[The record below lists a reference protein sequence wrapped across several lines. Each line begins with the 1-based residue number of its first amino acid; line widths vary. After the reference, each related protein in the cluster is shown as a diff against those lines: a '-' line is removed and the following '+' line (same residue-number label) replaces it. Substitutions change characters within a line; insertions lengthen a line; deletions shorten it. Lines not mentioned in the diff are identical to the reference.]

1 MAITLQGKAAIVTGA
16 GRGIGKGIAAV
27 FAKEGARVL
36 VVNRSADAGQAT
48 TKEIVAAG
56 GEASF
61 LQANVKNRAD
71 MERMAA
77 TCIERYGAIDILCAN
92 AGVFPTSHIV
102 DMTDEVWDDVLDTNL
117 KGVFY
122 GVRACIPQMKAQAQ
136 GRIVVISSIT
146 GPNVGWPGLSH
157 YMASKGGVNA
167 FVIGAAL
174 ELAKHN
180 ITVNAISPGTI
191 MTQGLMELGG
201 DQVNEITAIIP
212 AGYIGETEDIAYAA
226 VYLASDQAR
235 YITGQALVLDGG
247 QICRRARPR
256 SPTLEGTFAR
266 GGCPRL
272 TNAPP
277 PLSMERGA
285 PVAQPDRALDS

>member
-61 LQANVKNRAD
+61 LKANVKNRAD

-247 QICRRARPR
+247 QILPE
-256 SPTLEGTFAR
+256 SPA
-266 GGCPRL
+266 
-272 TNAPP
+272 
-277 PLSMERGA
+277 
-285 PVAQPDRALDS
+285 ALADA

>member
-16 GRGIGKGIAAV
+16 GRGIGKGIAGV
-27 FAKEGARVL
+27 FAREGARVL
-36 VVNRSADAGQAT
+36 VVNRSAESGQAT
-48 TKEIVAAG
+48 AAEIVAAG

-61 LQANVKNRAD
+61 LQADVKSRAD

-92 AGVFPTSHIV
+92 AGVFPTSHIA
-102 DMTDEVWDDVLDTNL
+102 DMSDEIWDDVLDTNL

-122 GVRACIPQMKAQAQ
+122 GVRACIPQMKTQAQ

-167 FVIGAAL
+167 FVMGAAL
-174 ELAKHN
+174 ELARHN
-180 ITVNAISPGTI
+180 VTVNAISPGSI
-191 MTQGLMELGG
+191 MSQGLIELGG
-201 DQVNEITAIIP
+201 EQIDAIRAVIP
-212 AGYIGETEDIAYAA
+212 AGYIGESEDIGYAA

-247 QICRRARPR
+247 QILPE
-256 SPTLEGTFAR
+256 SPA
-266 GGCPRL
+266 
-272 TNAPP
+272 
-277 PLSMERGA
+277 
-285 PVAQPDRALDS
+285 ALADA

>member
-1 MAITLQGKAAIVTGA
+1 MAITLEGKAAIVTGG
-16 GRGIGKGIAAV
+16 GRGIGKGIATV
-27 FAKEGARVL
+27 FAQEGARVL
-36 VVNRSADAGQAT
+36 VVNRSRDAGEHT
-48 TKEIVAAG
+48 VKEIEAAG

-61 LQANVKNRAD
+61 LQANVMRRED
-71 MERMAA
+71 MELMAA
-77 TCIERYGAIDILCAN
+77 TCLERYGSIDVLCLN
-92 AGVFPTSHIV
+92 AGVYPTSHIT
-102 DMTDEVWDDVLDTNL
+102 DMSDELWDEVIDTNL

-122 GVRACIPQMKAQAQ
+122 GTRACIPQMKAQNS

-180 ITVNAISPGTI
+180 ITVNAVSPGTI
-191 MTQGLMELGG
+191 MSQGLMELGG
-201 DQVNEITAIIP
+201 EHIDEIRAVIP
-212 AGYIGETEDIAYAA
+212 AGYIGESEDIAYAV

-247 QICRRARPR
+247 QILPE
-256 SPTLEGTFAR
+256 SPA
-266 GGCPRL
+266 
-272 TNAPP
+272 A
-277 PLSMERGA
+277 MA
-285 PVAQPDRALDS
+285 DA

>member
-27 FAKEGARVL
+27 FAKEGAKVL
-36 VVNRSADAGQAT
+36 VVNRSAEAGQAT
-48 TKEIVAAG
+48 AAEITDAG

-61 LQANVKNRAD
+61 LQADVTARAD

-77 TCIERYGAIDILCAN
+77 TCIESYGAIDVLCAN
-92 AGVFPTSHIV
+92 AGVFPTAHIA
-102 DMTDEVWDDVLDTNL
+102 DMTDETWNEVIDTNL

-122 GVRACIPQMKAQAQ
+122 GLRACIPQMKAQAQ

-167 FVIGAAL
+167 LVRGAAL

-180 ITVNAISPGTI
+180 ITVNAVSPGTI

-201 DQVNEITAIIP
+201 DQLDEIAAIIP
-212 AGYIGETEDIAYAA
+212 AGYIGETQDIAYAA

-247 QICRRARPR
+247 QVLPE
-256 SPTLEGTFAR
+256 SPA
-266 GGCPRL
+266 
-272 TNAPP
+272 
-277 PLSMERGA
+277 
-285 PVAQPDRALDS
+285 ALADA

>member
-1 MAITLQGKAAIVTGA
+1 MAITLQGKTVIVTGA

-247 QICRRARPR
+247 QILPE
-256 SPTLEGTFAR
+256 SPA
-266 GGCPRL
+266 
-272 TNAPP
+272 
-277 PLSMERGA
+277 
-285 PVAQPDRALDS
+285 ALADA

>member
-174 ELAKHN
+174 ELAKHQ

-247 QICRRARPR
+247 QILPE
-256 SPTLEGTFAR
+256 SPA
-266 GGCPRL
+266 
-272 TNAPP
+272 
-277 PLSMERGA
+277 
-285 PVAQPDRALDS
+285 ALADA

>member
-1 MAITLQGKAAIVTGA
+1 MAITLEGKAAIVTGA

-27 FAKEGARVL
+27 FAREGARVL
-36 VVNRSADAGQAT
+36 VVNRSAEAGQTSAD
-48 TKEIVAAG
+48 EIVSAG

-61 LQANVKNRAD
+61 LQADVKARAD

-92 AGVFPTSHIV
+92 AGVFPTAHIA
-102 DMTDEVWDDVLDTNL
+102 DMSDETWDEVLDTNL

-122 GVRACIPQMKAQAQ
+122 GVRACIPQMRTQGQ

-167 FVIGAAL
+167 FVRGAAL
-174 ELAKHN
+174 ELARHN
-180 ITVNAISPGTI
+180 VTVNAISPGSI
-191 MTQGLMELGG
+191 MTQGLLELGG
-201 DQVNEITAIIP
+201 DEVEAIRAIIP
-212 AGYIGETEDIAYAA
+212 AGYIGESEDIAYAA

-247 QICRRARPR
+247 QILPE
-256 SPTLEGTFAR
+256 SPSAM
-266 GGCPRL
+266 
-272 TNAPP
+272 AD
-277 PLSMERGA
+277 A
-285 PVAQPDRALDS
+285 

>member
-36 VVNRSADAGQAT
+36 VVNRSAGAGEAT
-48 TKEIVAAG
+48 ADEITAAG

-61 LQANVKNRAD
+61 LQADVTARAD

-77 TCIERYGAIDILCAN
+77 TSMERYGAIDVLCAN
-92 AGVFPTSHIV
+92 AGVFPTSHIA
-102 DMTDEVWDDVLDTNL
+102 DMSDETWDEVIDTNL

-122 GVRACIPQMKAQAQ
+122 GMRACIPQMKAQEQ

-167 FVIGAAL
+167 LVRGAAL
-174 ELAKHN
+174 ELARHN

-191 MTQGLMELGG
+191 MTQGLVELGG
-201 DQVNEITAIIP
+201 EQLDEIAAIIP

-247 QICRRARPR
+247 QILPE
-256 SPTLEGTFAR
+256 SPA
-266 GGCPRL
+266 
-272 TNAPP
+272 
-277 PLSMERGA
+277 
-285 PVAQPDRALDS
+285 ALADA

>member
-16 GRGIGKGIAAV
+16 GRGIGKGIATV
-27 FAKEGARVL
+27 FANEGARVL
-36 VVNRSADAGQAT
+36 VTNRSAGAGEAAVE
-48 TKEIVAAG
+48 EIRAAG

-61 LQANVKNRAD
+61 LQADVTVRAD

-77 TCIERYGAIDILCAN
+77 ACVERYGAIDILCLN
-92 AGVFPTSHIV
+92 AGIYPTAHIA
-102 DMTDEVWDDVLDTNL
+102 DMTDETWDEVIDTNL

-122 GVRACIPQMKAQAQ
+122 GTRACIPQMRAQES
-136 GRIVVISSIT
+136 GRIIVTSSIT

-180 ITVNAISPGTI
+180 VTVNAISPGTI
-191 MTQGLMELGG
+191 MSQGLMELGG
-201 DQVNEITAIIP
+201 DQIDEIKAVIP
-212 AGYIGETEDIAYAA
+212 AGYIGDSEDIAYAA

-247 QICRRARPR
+247 QILPE
-256 SPTLEGTFAR
+256 SPA
-266 GGCPRL
+266 
-272 TNAPP
+272 
-277 PLSMERGA
+277 
-285 PVAQPDRALDS
+285 ALADA

>member
-27 FAKEGARVL
+27 FAREGAKVL
-36 VVNRSADAGQAT
+36 VVNRSAEAGQAAAA
-48 TKEIVAAG
+48 EITDAG

-61 LQANVKNRAD
+61 LQADVTARAD

-77 TCIERYGAIDILCAN
+77 ICIERYGAIDVLCAN
-92 AGVFPTSHIV
+92 AGVFPTAHIA
-102 DMTDEVWDDVLDTNL
+102 DMTDETWNEVIDTNL

-122 GVRACIPQMKAQAQ
+122 GLRACIPQMKAQAQ

-167 FVIGAAL
+167 LVRGAAL

-201 DQVNEITAIIP
+201 DQLDEIAAIIP

-247 QICRRARPR
+247 QILPE
-256 SPTLEGTFAR
+256 SPA
-266 GGCPRL
+266 
-272 TNAPP
+272 
-277 PLSMERGA
+277 
-285 PVAQPDRALDS
+285 ALADA

>member
-201 DQVNEITAIIP
+201 DHVNEITAIIP

-247 QICRRARPR
+247 QILPE
-256 SPTLEGTFAR
+256 SPA
-266 GGCPRL
+266 
-272 TNAPP
+272 
-277 PLSMERGA
+277 
-285 PVAQPDRALDS
+285 ALADA

>member
-1 MAITLQGKAAIVTGA
+1 MAITLEGKAAIVTGA

-27 FAKEGARVL
+27 FAQEGARVL
-36 VVNRSADAGQAT
+36 VVNRSADAGRAAAG
-48 TKEIVAAG
+48 EIVAAG
-56 GEASF
+56 GAASF
-61 LQANVKNRAD
+61 LQADVKLRAD

-92 AGVFPTSHIV
+92 AGVFPTAHIA
-102 DMTDEVWDDVLDTNL
+102 DMSDEVWDEVIDTNL

-122 GVRACIPQMKAQAQ
+122 GVQACIPQMKRQAQ

-146 GPNVGWPGLSH
+146 GPNVGWPGLAH

-167 FVIGAAL
+167 FVRGAAL

-180 ITVNAISPGTI
+180 VTVNAISPGSI
-191 MTQGLMELGG
+191 MTQGLIELGG
-201 DQVNEITAIIP
+201 DHVEELVKCIP
-212 AGYIGETEDIAYAA
+212 AGYVGESADIAYAA

-247 QICRRARPR
+247 QILPE
-256 SPTLEGTFAR
+256 SPA
-266 GGCPRL
+266 
-272 TNAPP
+272 
-277 PLSMERGA
+277 
-285 PVAQPDRALDS
+285 ALADA

>member
-1 MAITLQGKAAIVTGA
+1 MAITLDGKAAIVTGA

-27 FAKEGARVL
+27 FAREGARVL
-36 VVNRSADAGQAT
+36 VVNRSAEAGQASAA
-48 TKEIVAAG
+48 EIVAAG

-61 LQANVKNRAD
+61 LQADVRARAD

-77 TCIERYGAIDILCAN
+77 ACIERYGAIDILCAN
-92 AGVFPTSHIV
+92 AGIFPTAHIA
-102 DMTDEVWDDVLDTNL
+102 DMSDETWDEVLDTNL

-122 GVRACIPQMKAQAQ
+122 GVRACIPQMKAQGQ

-167 FVIGAAL
+167 FVRGAAL
-174 ELAKHN
+174 ELARHN
-180 ITVNAISPGTI
+180 VTVNAISPGSI
-191 MTQGLMELGG
+191 MTQGLVELGG
-201 DQVNEITAIIP
+201 DQVEAIRAIIP
-212 AGYIGETEDIAYAA
+212 AGYIGESEDIAYAA

-247 QICRRARPR
+247 QILPE
-256 SPTLEGTFAR
+256 SPA
-266 GGCPRL
+266 
-272 TNAPP
+272 
-277 PLSMERGA
+277 
-285 PVAQPDRALDS
+285 ALADA

>member
-16 GRGIGKGIAAV
+16 GRGIGKGIATV
-27 FAKEGARVL
+27 FAKEGAKLL
-36 VVNRSADAGQAT
+36 VVNRSAEAGQAT
-48 TKEIVAAG
+48 AEDITAAG

-61 LQANVKNRAD
+61 LQADVTARAD

-77 TCIERYGAIDILCAN
+77 TCIERYGAIDVLCAN

-102 DMTDEVWDDVLDTNL
+102 DMTDEVWDEVIDTNL

-122 GVRACIPQMKAQAQ
+122 GLRACIPQMKAQAQ

-167 FVIGAAL
+167 LVRGAAL

-191 MTQGLMELGG
+191 MTQGLIDVGG
-201 DQVNEITAIIP
+201 DQLDEIAAIIP

-247 QICRRARPR
+247 QILPE
-256 SPTLEGTFAR
+256 SPA
-266 GGCPRL
+266 
-272 TNAPP
+272 
-277 PLSMERGA
+277 
-285 PVAQPDRALDS
+285 ALADA

>member
-71 MERMAA
+71 MERMAV

-247 QICRRARPR
+247 QILPE
-256 SPTLEGTFAR
+256 SPA
-266 GGCPRL
+266 
-272 TNAPP
+272 
-277 PLSMERGA
+277 
-285 PVAQPDRALDS
+285 ALADA

>member
-48 TKEIVAAG
+48 TEEIVAAG

-201 DQVNEITAIIP
+201 DHVNEITAIIP

-247 QICRRARPR
+247 QILPE
-256 SPTLEGTFAR
+256 SPA
-266 GGCPRL
+266 
-272 TNAPP
+272 
-277 PLSMERGA
+277 
-285 PVAQPDRALDS
+285 ALADA

>member
-61 LQANVKNRAD
+61 LQANVKYRAD

-247 QICRRARPR
+247 QILPE
-256 SPTLEGTFAR
+256 SPA
-266 GGCPRL
+266 
-272 TNAPP
+272 
-277 PLSMERGA
+277 
-285 PVAQPDRALDS
+285 ALADA

>member
-1 MAITLQGKAAIVTGA
+1 MAITLDGKAAIVTGA

-27 FAKEGARVL
+27 FAREGARVL
-36 VVNRSADAGQAT
+36 VVNRSAEAGQASAD
-48 TKEIVAAG
+48 EIVAAG

-61 LQANVKNRAD
+61 LQADVKLRAD

-77 TCIERYGAIDILCAN
+77 TCIECYGAIDILCAN
-92 AGVFPTSHIV
+92 AGVFPTAHIA
-102 DMTDEVWDDVLDTNL
+102 DMSDETWDEVLDTNL

-167 FVIGAAL
+167 FVRGAAL
-174 ELAKHN
+174 ELAGHN
-180 ITVNAISPGTI
+180 VTVNAISPGSI
-191 MTQGLMELGG
+191 MTEGLLELGG
-201 DQVNEITAIIP
+201 DEVEAIRAIIP
-212 AGYIGETEDIAYAA
+212 AGYIGESEDIAYAA

-247 QICRRARPR
+247 QILPE
-256 SPTLEGTFAR
+256 SPSAM
-266 GGCPRL
+266 
-272 TNAPP
+272 AD
-277 PLSMERGA
+277 A
-285 PVAQPDRALDS
+285 

>member
-1 MAITLQGKAAIVTGA
+1 MAISLQGKAAIVTGA

-36 VVNRSADAGQAT
+36 VVNRSADAGQT
-48 TKEIVAAG
+48 TTEEIVAAG

-61 LQANVKNRAD
+61 LKANVKDRTD

-201 DQVNEITAIIP
+201 DHVNEITAIIP

-247 QICRRARPR
+247 QILPE
-256 SPTLEGTFAR
+256 SPA
-266 GGCPRL
+266 
-272 TNAPP
+272 
-277 PLSMERGA
+277 
-285 PVAQPDRALDS
+285 ALADA